1 MFLSVA
7 STTLPKRLGDQRFV
21 PVVLKGGCQSALER
35 SVSPIFF
42 ERTKAPVRRAG
53 NGSEAYS
60 SWTIAAVL
68 IGSST
73 TTVTE
78 YQTVEVVKLRR

>member
-1 MFLSVA
+1 MFLSVV

-21 PVVLKGGCQSALER
+21 PVVLKGVVRELWSEELAY
-35 SVSPIFF
+35 FF

-68 IGSST
+68 IGIST

-78 YQTVEVVKLRR
+78 